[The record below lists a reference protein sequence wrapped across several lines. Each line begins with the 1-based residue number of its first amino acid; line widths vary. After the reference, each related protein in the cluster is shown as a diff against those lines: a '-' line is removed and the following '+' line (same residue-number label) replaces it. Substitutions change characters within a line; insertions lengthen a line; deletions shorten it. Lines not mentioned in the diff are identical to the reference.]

1 MKFSDSLIVVY
12 VYSALP
18 VVTKFNVWVYLVRGY
33 ERDRTVFTFLLFIQN
48 RTQRKMVSIS
58 RLWFIF
64 ATLFHIKKYI
74 FHFWNKFIP
83 IKLTVIKVSIF
94 M

>member
-1 MKFSDSLIVVY
+1 MLESVKFSDSLIVVY

-18 VVTKFNVWVYLVRGY
+18 VVTKFNVCVYLVRGY

-58 RLWFIF
+58 RLWFTF
-64 ATLFHIKKYI
+64 ATSPRDFISNQKIYI
-74 FHFWNKFIP
+74 
-83 IKLTVIKVSIF
+83 
-94 M
+94 